1 MSAEQKVIG
10 VGVSYPFPHNYEI
23 KVLESYSLVHPA
35 EKLHHFP
42 AQLEEGDRSGTY
54 LRITRND
61 SRSWIGF
68 FAQGFDSPQV
78 AHGVFSCP
86 HPDWLCAVARGYA
99 FLVDTTNPQRWVQV
113 EQRPVVVVR
122 AVPELRLLIFVGF
135 TSLTILG
142 ESARLRTTERL
153 SWEGITISEIQGTKL
168 TGTAWDA
175 IADKEVLFEI
185 DLLTGK
191 SQGGAR
197 PAVKEV

>member
-1 MSAEQKVIG
+1 
-10 VGVSYPFPHNYEI
+10 
-23 KVLESYSLVHPA
+23 
-35 EKLHHFP
+35 
-42 AQLEEGDRSGTY
+42 
-54 LRITRND
+54 
-61 SRSWIGF
+61 IGF

-86 HPDWLCAVARGYA
+86 DPDWLCAVVGGYGY
-99 FLVDTTNPQRWVQV
+99 LVASSNPQRWIQV
-113 EQRPVVVVR
+113 EQRPVVAVR
-122 AVPELRLLIFVGF
+122 AVVELKLLLFVGF
-135 TSLTILG
+135 TSITILR
-142 ESARLRTTERL
+142 ESARLWTTERL

-175 IADKEVLFEI
+175 IADKEVPFEI